1 MNGFG
6 RCAIVFGGAMLVSGV
21 MMQAPAFAATF
32 ESMGK
37 PIFLYMDTRNV
48 NLDGEGERVSFT
60 LQRDGVLRMYSRDG
74 QRDYLSFTGYY
85 GDNGGIGYS
94 INKIEMKHPNK
105 TFFVIN
111 ADQGAHAK
119 NAGF

>member
-48 NLDGEGERVSFT
+48 NLNGEGERVSFT

-74 QRDYLSFTGYY
+74 QRDYLSFTW
-85 GDNGGIGYS
+85 ILW
-94 INKIEMKHPNK
+94 
-105 TFFVIN
+105 
-111 ADQGAHAK
+111 
-119 NAGF
+119 